1 MSLPEGAIGQPRRKP
16 VSPADEADSES
27 PAKGRI
33 AASFGRR
40 VVVEDHAGK
49 RHPAMLAKRRLKV
62 VCGDRVCWRTAPGGD
77 AEVIERLE
85 RENALT
91 RPDSRGRTET
101 LAANLTAVA
110 VVCSPRPA
118 ADLFIIDRYLAAA
131 EHMGVRGLVVM
142 NKNDLDGAADLAGR
156 LAAYRPV
163 GYPVVSVSARDRRG
177 IESLAAA
184 LAGET
189 AILVGQSGVGKSSL
203 INTLCPDAQMDTAA
217 LSDASDEGRHTTTAS
232 VLHPLPGHGALI
244 DSPGVRDYAPG
255 LCPRNEVQHGFR
267 EFRGPA
273 ASCRFGNCMHLQEPV
288 CEVKAAV
295 EAGAIDPRRY
305 ESYRRLVR
313 LVDQLGR
320 PDWA

>member
-1 MSLPEGAIGQPRRKP
+1 
-16 VSPADEADSES
+16 
-27 PAKGRI
+27 
-33 AASFGRR
+33 
-40 VVVEDHAGK
+40 
-49 RHPAMLAKRRLKV
+49 
-62 VCGDRVCWRTAPGGD
+62 
-77 AEVIERLE
+77 VIERLA
-85 RENALT
+85 RDNALT

-101 LAANLTAVA
+101 LAANLTAIA

-131 EHMGVRGLVVM
+131 EQMAVRGLVVM
-142 NKNDLDGAADLAGR
+142 NKSDLEGAADLADR
-156 LAAYRPV
+156 LGAYRPV
-163 GYPVVSVSARDRRG
+163 GYPVLSVSAHDKSG

-203 INTLCPDAQMDTAA
+203 INTLCPDADMDTAG
-217 LSDASDEGRHTTTAS
+217 LSEARDEGRHTTTAS
-232 VLHPLPGHGALI
+232 VLHPLPRHGALI

-255 LCPRNEVQHGFR
+255 LCPRDEVQNGFR

-273 ASCRFGNCMHLQEPV
+273 STCRFGNCMHLQEPG
-288 CEVKAAV
+288 CEVKAAAA
-295 EAGAIDPRRY
+295 AGTIDPRRY